1 MKVVTQRVQG
11 KLLPANGRSALLLR
25 NPEPAAEQM
34 ADSLYLRFAFVLQGV
49 ETVIFPAELLDD
61 WGNSVRG
68 WALYEWVLEFADQFP
83 RAEIFGFDSKGGET
97 QCFLR
102 DLEVMEPV
110 RCYAYLNKE
119 AAPAEGVLVD
129 TILLPTAGVKSAE
142 KIERPLLEG
151 KRQLQFARLTWWQV
165 PPETTTFHL
174 IDN

>member
-11 KLLPANGRSALLLR
+11 KLLPAKGRSALLLG
-25 NPEPAAEQM
+25 NPEPTAEET

-68 WALYEWVLEFADQFP
+68 QALYEWVLEFADQFP
-83 RAEIFGFDSKGGET
+83 RAEIFGFDGRGTET

-110 RCYAYLNKE
+110 RCYAYSNKE
-119 AAPAEGVLVD
+119 VALADGVLVEE
-129 TILLPTAGVKSAE
+129 ILLPTAGVKSAE
-142 KIERPLLEG
+142 KIERPVLEE
-151 KRQLQFARLTWWQV
+151 KRPLQFARVTWWQV
-165 PPETTTFHL
+165 PSETTTFK
-174 IDN
+174 